1 MNVSVSQLPGIGQK
15 ISFTTAEDSKL
26 VLIVHHTGKRELY
39 FFEDEDMDEADFAM
53 DLTADETR
61 ELGAQL
67 LGATYQPV
75 DADKL
80 KIFENQIVVDWVEMK
95 SESSI
100 ANKTIEESEIRNLTG
115 ATVMGIVKGDDV
127 VAVPEPSTV
136 LEPGQILMILG
147 KQEQVSKLAALCRGY
162 E

>member
-1 MNVSVSQLPGIGQK
+1 MNISISKLPGIGQK
-15 ISFTTAEDSKL
+15 ISLTTAEDSQL

-39 FFEDEDMDEADFAM
+39 FFEEADSDEADFGM

-80 KIFENQIVVDWVEMK
+80 KMFNNQIVMDWIEIK
-95 SESSI
+95 APSSLTQ
-100 ANKTIEESEIRNLTG
+100 KTIEESEIRNKTG
-115 ATVMGIVKGDDV
+115 ATIIGLVKGDDII
-127 VAVPEPSTV
+127 AIPEAYTTLQAGDV
-136 LEPGQILMILG
+136 LMAIGKKDQISSLT
-147 KQEQVSKLAALCRGY
+147 ALCKG
-162 E
+162 EE

>member
-15 ISFTTAEDSKL
+15 ITFKTAGDSML

-39 FFEDEDMDEADFAM
+39 FFEDVDSDEADFAM
-53 DLTADETR
+53 DLTGDETR

-80 KIFENQIVVDWVEMK
+80 QMFKNQIVMDWVKIKED
-95 SESSI
+95 SPLV
-100 ANKTIEESEIRNLTG
+100 NKTLEESEIRNKTG
-115 ATVMGIVKGDDV
+115 ATVMGVVKGDEI
-127 VAVPEPSTV
+127 VAAPGPETV
-136 LEPGQILMILG
+136 LQAGDVLMIFG
-147 KQEQVSKLAALCRGY
+147 KKDQVSFLEAFCKG
-162 E
+162 EE

>member
-1 MNVSVSQLPGIGQK
+1 MNISISKLPGIGQK
-15 ISFTTAEDSKL
+15 ISFTTGEDSQL

-39 FFEDEDMDEADFAM
+39 FFEEAGSDEADFGM

-80 KIFENQIVVDWVEMK
+80 KMFNNQIVIDWVGIKEA
-95 SESSI
+95 SSLV
-100 ANKTIEESEIRNLTG
+100 NKTIEESEVRNKTG
-115 ATVMGIVKGDDV
+115 ATIIGIVKGEDITAIPEAHTKLQAGDV
-127 VAVPEPSTV
+127 IMAI
-136 LEPGQILMILG
+136 GKKDQIATLT
-147 KQEQVSKLAALCRGY
+147 SLCKG
-162 E
+162 EE

>member
-1 MNVSVSQLPGIGQK
+1 MDISVSKLPGIGQK
-15 ISFTTAEDSKL
+15 ISLTTAEDSQL

-39 FFEDEDMDEADFAM
+39 FFDEANSDEADFGM

-80 KIFENQIVVDWVEMK
+80 KMFNSQIVMDWIEIK
-95 SESSI
+95 PSSPI
-100 ANKTIEESEIRNLTG
+100 VHQTIEESEIRNQTG
-115 ATVMGIVKGDDV
+115 ATIIGIVKGDDII
-127 VAVPEPSTV
+127 AIPEAYTKLQPGDV
-136 LEPGQILMILG
+136 LMGIGKKDQIATLT
-147 KQEQVSKLAALCRGY
+147 SLCKG
-162 E
+162 EE